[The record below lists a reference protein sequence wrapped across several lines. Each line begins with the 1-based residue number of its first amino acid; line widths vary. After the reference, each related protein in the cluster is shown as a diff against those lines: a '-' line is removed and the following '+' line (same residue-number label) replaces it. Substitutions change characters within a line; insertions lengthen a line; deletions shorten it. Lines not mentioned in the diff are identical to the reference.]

1 MARPLVALWPYLKP
15 YKWMVAATIVAL
27 FVSSGA
33 MLTLP
38 LAVRRMIDFGFSGTG
53 EARVSA
59 SDTGQID
66 VYFIALL
73 FVGAVLAVASASRF
87 FLVQWLGERM
97 VADLRRDVFAHL
109 TRLSPAFYEQQRS
122 GELMSRLTAD
132 TTQIKTAVGV
142 AVSQSLRNIVMLVGA
157 LTMMIVTSAQLS
169 GLVLIAIPLIIIP
182 LVAYGRVVRRLS
194 RRAQDTLAD
203 SSAFAAEN
211 VTEVRTLQAFTNEAE
226 VRARYASAVE
236 ETFAAARAR
245 MIARAFLTGSIIFLV
260 FGSITGVLWYGA
272 SAVFD
277 GSITAGTLSQFV
289 LYSVFA
295 AGALGELSEVW
306 GELQQAAGSAERLVE
321 LLGVTPVIVAPA
333 TPVAFPDVAE
343 GRIAFEGVSFSYPTR
358 PEERALDDVSF
369 EIAPGETVAIVG
381 PSGGGK
387 STVFALLERFYDPT
401 AGVVRVDGVNVAT
414 ADLTALRGRLAIV
427 PQDVAMFADTALANM
442 RYGNADASDDDV
454 FKAARVARADAF
466 VAELPDGYATML
478 GERGV
483 TLSGGQRQRI
493 AIARAVLRD
502 APILLLDEATSA
514 LDATNEAEVQAALDA
529 IMADRTTLVIAHRL
543 ATVRSADRILVMQDG
558 RIVEE
563 GAHDILASAG
573 GLYEEL
579 AAQQFGR

>member
-1 MARPLVALWPYLKP
+1 MVRPLVALWPYLKP
-15 YKWMVAATIVAL
+15 YKWMVAATVVAL

-38 LAVRRMIDFGFSGTG
+38 LAVRRMIDFGFSGSSRDAPAG
-53 EARVSA
+53 
-59 SDTGQID
+59 DTSQID
-66 VYFIALL
+66 IYFIALL

-132 TTQIKTAVGV
+132 TTQIKSAVGV
-142 AVSQSLRNIVMLVGA
+142 AVSQSLRNIVMLIGA
-157 LTMMIVTSAQLS
+157 LTMMIITSAQLS
-169 GLVLIAIPLIIIP
+169 GLVVIAIPLIIIP

-194 RRAQDTLAD
+194 RRAQDTLAE
-203 SSAFAAEN
+203 SSAYAAEN
-211 VTEVRTLQAFTNEAE
+211 VAEVRTLQAFTNEAE
-226 VRARYASAVE
+226 VRDRYGAAVE

-277 GSITAGTLSQFV
+277 GTISAGTLSQFV

-321 LLGVTPVIVAPA
+321 LLGVAPVIVAPA
-333 TPVAFPDVAE
+333 APVAFPDAAK
-343 GRIAFEGVSFSYPTR
+343 GRISFEGVTFSYPTR
-358 PEERALDDVSF
+358 PGERALDDVSF
-369 EIAPGETVAIVG
+369 DIEPGETVAIVG

-401 AGVVRVDGVNVAT
+401 SGVVRVDGVNVAT
-414 ADLTALRGRLAIV
+414 ADLAALRARLSIV

-442 RYGNADASDDDV
+442 RYGNADASDAEV
-454 FKAARVARADAF
+454 FAAAKVARADAF
-466 VAELPDGYATML
+466 VSELPDAYQTML

-563 GAHDILASAG
+563 GTHDMLAEAG
-573 GLYEEL
+573 GLYAEL